1 MKHKR
6 GIPIDLML
14 PKAGAIAIALLVIC
28 LTQLSLTALSQAK
41 SPSAWA
47 SLQQG
52 KPGYVVMMR
61 HALAPGT
68 GDPPTFNLG
77 DCSTQRNLSAKG
89 REQAVQLAKE
99 FRDRNIQIAKVLSS
113 QWCRCLDT
121 AKLMDLGKVKPFPA
135 LNSFFNNPSLE
146 ARQTAEIR
154 QFIIDN
160 RSTQGVIIMV
170 SHQVNITALTNIVPQ
185 SGESVVLRASEQGQ
199 VGVVGRL
206 PAL

>member
-6 GIPIDLML
+6 GISINLTL
-14 PKAGAIAIALLVIC
+14 PVAGVVAIALLVIC
-28 LTQLSLTALSQAK
+28 LAQFSLNASQAK

-52 KPGYVVMMR
+52 KPGYVVMIR

-68 GDPPTFNLG
+68 GDPPDFKLG

-89 REQAVQLAKE
+89 REQAVQLGKE
-99 FRDRNIQIAKVLSS
+99 FRDRNIRIAKVLSS

-121 AKLMDLGKVKPFPA
+121 AKLMNLGKVEPFPA
-135 LNSFFNNPSLE
+135 LNSFFQNPKME

-154 QFIIDN
+154 KFIISN
-160 RSTQGVIIMV
+160 RNTQGAIIMV
-170 SHQVNITALTNIVPQ
+170 THQVNITALTGIVPQ